1 MKTIRR
7 VLLIICDT
15 SWMHA
20 HLAASWRMT
29 DADIVVE
36 HFGSTMGR
44 GWDAAGV
51 QEHRERNARWRKAA
65 SDMAARG
72 GLDLVFMVALDD
84 VLEDDTLVHFR
95 KLGAKLVLYHV
106 DMLAQW
112 YRSIRSSRFMDL
124 ICYASADHI
133 DFFQKRGIR
142 TLRLGF
148 GAIPSAGSDADLLPP
163 VAYDGVLYLG
173 SPWPYRQR
181 VLQCIAQAGIPL
193 RIQGNNWHAERPW
206 PVTPGTGKKRAHD
219 LRTYLLLRLR
229 EEGWP
234 LVHALARRCLGGRPA
249 TVDAAA
255 FADGV
260 IRGAYDMAEFPALV
274 RGAAV
279 NIGFTQM
286 DADPRREQPRQL
298 RLRDFEIPACGGF
311 YLAQSCPDLALYYDI
326 GREIAVWDSAADVV
340 DRIRYYLAR
349 PEERA
354 AIAGAGRRR
363 IEQNHTWLHRFSA
376 IAEALGMALPVRLQ
390 TEPSVA

>member
-20 HLAASWRMT
+20 HLVTSWRMT
-29 DADIVVE
+29 GATVAVE

-44 GWDAAGV
+44 GGDAAGLR
-51 QEHRERNARWRKAA
+51 EHRERNARWRKVA
-65 SDMAARG
+65 SDMAAGG
-72 GLDLVFMVALDD
+72 GLDLVFLVALDD

-106 DMLAQW
+106 DMLGQW
-112 YRSIRSSRFMDL
+112 YRSILSSRFMDL
-124 ICYASADHI
+124 ICYASADHVE
-133 DFFQKRGIR
+133 FFQKRGIR

-148 GAIPSAGSDADLLPP
+148 GALAAAGSEAETPPP

-181 VLQCIAQAGIPL
+181 VLQQIVRAGIPL
-193 RIQGNNWHAERPW
+193 RIYGNNWHAERPW
-206 PVTPGTGKKRAHD
+206 PATAGARKKLAHD
-219 LRTYLLLRLR
+219 LRAYLLPRLR
-229 EEGWP
+229 EEGRP
-234 LVHALARRCLGGRPA
+234 LVRELAGRCLGSNPA

-255 FADGV
+255 FPDGV
-260 IRGAYDMAEFPALV
+260 ICGRYDVDQFAALV
-274 RGAAV
+274 RGAAI

-286 DADPRREQPRQL
+286 NADPRRDEPRQL

-311 YLAQSCPDLALYYDI
+311 YLAQSCPELPLYYEI
-326 GREIAVWDSAADVV
+326 GREIAVWETAADVEE
-340 DRIRYYLAR
+340 RIRYYLAR
-349 PEERA
+349 PDERA

-363 IEQNHTWLHRFSA
+363 VERNHTWLHRFAA
-376 IAEALGMALPVRLQ
+376 IAQALGMALPVRLPA
-390 TEPSVA
+390 EPSVA

>member
-20 HLAASWRMT
+20 HLATSWRMT
-29 DADIVVE
+29 GATVAVE

-44 GWDAAGV
+44 GWDAAGARV
-51 QEHRERNARWRKAA
+51 PRERNARWRKVA
-65 SDMAARG
+65 SDMAAGG
-72 GLDLVFMVALDD
+72 GLDLVFLVALDD

-95 KLGAKLVLYHV
+95 NLGAKLVLYHV
-106 DMLAQW
+106 DMLVQW

-124 ICYASADHI
+124 ICYASGDHAE
-133 DFFQKRGIR
+133 FFQKRGIR

-148 GAIPSAGSDADLLPP
+148 GAVASAGSESDVTPAVP
-163 VAYDGVLYLG
+163 YDGVLYLG

-181 VLQCIAQAGIPL
+181 VLQEIVRAGIAL
-193 RIQGNNWHAERPW
+193 RIYGNNWHAERPW
-206 PVTPGTGKKRAHD
+206 PPTAGARKKLAHD
-219 LRTYLLLRLR
+219 LRAYLLPRLR

-234 LVHALARRCLGGRPA
+234 LVRGLARRCFGSNPA

-255 FADGV
+255 FPDGV
-260 IRGAYDMAEFPALV
+260 ICGRYDMHQFASLV
-274 RGAAV
+274 RGAAI

-286 DADPRREQPRQL
+286 EADPRCEWPRQL

-311 YLAQSCPDLALYYDI
+311 YLAQFCPELSLYYEI

-340 DRIRYYLAR
+340 EQIRYYLAR

-354 AIAGAGRRR
+354 AIAHAGRRR
-363 IEQNHTWLHRFSA
+363 VECNHTWLHRFAA
-376 IAEALGMALPVRLQ
+376 IADALGMTLPPRVQ
-390 TEPSVA
+390 AEPSVA

>member
-20 HLAASWRMT
+20 HLVTSWRLT
-29 DADIVVE
+29 GATIAVE

-51 QEHRERNARWRKAA
+51 REHRERNARWRKVA
-65 SDMAARG
+65 SDMAAGG
-72 GLDLVFMVALDD
+72 GLDLVFLVALDD
-84 VLEDDTLVHFR
+84 VLEDDTLAHFK

-106 DMLAQW
+106 DMLGQW

-124 ICYASADHI
+124 ICYASADHVE
-133 DFFQKRGIR
+133 FFGKRGIR

-148 GAIPSAGSDADLLPP
+148 GAIAAAGSATDSAAI
-163 VAYDGVLYLG
+163 AYDGVLYLG

-181 VLQCIAQAGIPL
+181 VLQQIVRAGIPL
-193 RIQGNNWHAERPW
+193 RIYGNNWHAERPW
-206 PVTPGTGKKRAHD
+206 PATAGARQKLAHD
-219 LRTYLLLRLR
+219 LRAYLLPRLR

-234 LVHALARRCLGGRPA
+234 FVRELARRFSSRQPA

-255 FADGV
+255 FPDGV
-260 IRGAYDMAEFPALV
+260 ICGRYDTDQFAALV
-274 RGAAV
+274 RGAAI
-279 NIGFTQM
+279 NLGFTQM

-311 YLAQSCPDLALYYDI
+311 YLAQSCPELSLYYEV
-326 GREIAVWDSAADVV
+326 GSEIAVWNSAADVV
-340 DRIRYYLAR
+340 ERIHYYLAR

-354 AIAGAGRRR
+354 TIARAGRRR
-363 IEQNHTWLHRFSA
+363 VEQNHTWLHRFAA
-376 IAEALGMALPVRLQ
+376 IAAALGMALPATVQ
-390 TEPSVA
+390 VEPSVA

>member
-20 HLAASWRMT
+20 HLATSWRMT
-29 DADIVVE
+29 GATVAVE

-51 QEHRERNARWRKAA
+51 REHRERNARWRKVA
-65 SDMAARG
+65 SDMAAGG
-72 GLDLVFMVALDD
+72 GLDLVFLVALDD
-84 VLEDDTLVHFR
+84 VLEDDTLIHFR

-106 DMLAQW
+106 DMLGQW

-124 ICYASADHI
+124 ICYASADHVGY
-133 DFFQKRGIR
+133 FQKRGIR

-148 GAIPSAGSDADLLPP
+148 GAVASLGDEADLAPALS
-163 VAYDGVLYLG
+163 YDGVLYLG

-181 VLQCIAQAGIPL
+181 VLQQIVRAGIAL
-193 RIQGNNWHAERPW
+193 RIYGNNWHAERPW
-206 PVTPGTGKKRAHD
+206 PATAGARQKLAHD
-219 LRTYLLLRLR
+219 LRAYLLPRLR

-234 LVHALARRCLGGRPA
+234 FVRELARRYFDRNPA

-255 FADGV
+255 FPDGV
-260 IRGAYDMAEFPALV
+260 ICGRYDMDQFAALV
-274 RGAAV
+274 RGAAI

-286 DADPRREQPRQL
+286 DADPTREYPRQL

-311 YLAQSCPDLALYYDI
+311 YLAQSCPELPLYYEI
-326 GREIAVWDSAADVV
+326 GREIAVWESADDVV

-354 AIAGAGRRR
+354 AIARAGRRR
-363 IEQNHTWLHRFSA
+363 VEQNHTWLHRFAA
-376 IAEALGMALPVRLQ
+376 IAAALGMALPATVQ
-390 TEPSVA
+390 VEPSVA